1 MELPRIRS
9 FSRNKKEEC
18 SLPLFDLRIHL
29 CPFEGRLCPPNPSR
43 RPSKSAIDKIQLHAA
58 FLRVHNFP
66 SILILVRSSFLRVWI
81 SQSRIPLH
89 ICAVSPTEGVPL
101 VLVFGIQ
108 SYIRACLVGKISV
121 DRMKRK
127 KSLDPQMV
135 SNANQKLEKESP
147 AGKESLAG
155 DESGRGTREEQRK
168 GTRFLPLLLSPSLG

>member
-18 SLPLFDLRIHL
+18 SLPLFDLRIHI

-135 SNANQKLEKESP
+135 SNANQKLTDVDTERTFCICIDVDADVNWLFRRS
-147 AGKESLAG
+147 AFASV
-155 DESGRGTREEQRK
+155 SM
-168 GTRFLPLLLSPSLG
+168 